1 MNVLLI
7 NPPEYSF
14 SGFHN
19 IHTYPI
25 DLYNWAT
32 HYKDEGNTVKVL
44 DMYPELAN
52 SSLVTNV
59 AGDMHY
65 DGVPVVEDIGIV
77 RKCGNYDNEKLIKG
91 VLKTGY
97 SYDILEA
104 ELNANPYDRI
114 VVCANGTKTSVSSAA
129 WIYVFM
135 GVYEVINRCK
145 DIQPNAIV
153 ELMGEYAK
161 ICPVVCQTS
170 NADIVIDTPYP
181 ERHFIDT
188 DISLFDKETPNRINI
203 ATSYGCSNQCSFCF
217 VPTCEGSTRRE
228 KDPQKVIDYIG
239 SLVGQGITK
248 FRILDSN
255 ILYNWDNHMKII
267 LDGIITA
274 GWDISLTS
282 YGGVEPALLTDAIAS
297 KMKDAGFTDLNVPL
311 DNSDP
316 DILALWGGIKSI
328 EAWEAAV
335 DIAKNYFNVSSY
347 IMIGYPGQAYSNAT
361 DSITMCTDRG
371 VTPAILPYTPIPG
384 TMYEETEKHPEELH
398 PLLFPYASEDFT
410 VAQMEN
416 LLESNSDWYQAST
429 IEPDDIVQTKRIYL
443 SSPAIPINSN

>member
-14 SGFHN
+14 AGFHN
-19 IHTYPI
+19 VHTYPI

-32 HYKDEGNTVKVL
+32 HYKNEGNTVKVL

-59 AGDMHY
+59 AGDMYY
-65 DGVPVVEDIGIV
+65 DGIPVVEDIGIV
-77 RKCGNYDNEKLIKG
+77 RKCGNYENEQLVKG
-91 VLKTGY
+91 VLKTGFSY
-97 SYDILEA
+97 SILED
-104 ELNANPYDRI
+104 ELKNNTYDRI
-114 VVCANGTKTSVSSAA
+114 VVCANGTKTSVSSAS

-145 DIQPNAIV
+145 AIQPNAIV

-161 ICPVVCQTS
+161 ICPFASQMS
-170 NADIVIDTPYP
+170 NADISIVTPYP
-181 ERHFIDT
+181 ERHFINT
-188 DISLFDKETPNRINI
+188 DISLFDVEIPNRINI
-203 ATSYGCSNQCSFCF
+203 ATSYGCSNQCAFCF
-217 VPTCEGSTRRE
+217 IPKCEGSSRRE

-239 SLVGQGITK
+239 YLVGQGITK

-255 ILYNWDNHMKII
+255 ILYNWENHMNVI
-267 LDGIITA
+267 LDGIISS
-274 GWDISLTS
+274 GWNISLTS
-282 YGGVEPALLTDAIAS
+282 YGGIEPALFTDVIAS

-311 DNSDP
+311 DNSDQEVL
-316 DILALWGGIKSI
+316 DLWGGIKSVS
-328 EAWEAAV
+328 AWENAV

-347 IMIGYPGQAYSNAT
+347 IMIGYPGQTYSNAT
-361 DSITMCTDRG
+361 TSISMCTNKG

-384 TMYEETEKHPEELH
+384 TIYEDSSKNPEELH

-410 VAQMEN
+410 VAQMEA
-416 LLESNSDWYQAST
+416 LLEDNSSWYKKST
-429 IEPDDIVQTKRIYL
+429 IKPDDAVQTKRIYM
-443 SSPAIPINSN
+443 SSPAIPIN